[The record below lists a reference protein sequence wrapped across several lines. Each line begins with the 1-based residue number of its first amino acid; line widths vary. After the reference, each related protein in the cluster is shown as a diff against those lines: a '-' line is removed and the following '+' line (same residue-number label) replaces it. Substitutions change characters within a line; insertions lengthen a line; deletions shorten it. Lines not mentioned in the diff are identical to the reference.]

1 MLINTSPVSEVKVLV
16 AKEVA
21 IHGLNKGNR
30 QSPLG
35 PLTLPRTLATIIV
48 A

>member
-1 MLINTSPVSEVKVLV
+1 MLIKSPVSEVKDHV

-21 IHGLNKGNR
+21 IQALNKGNR
-30 QSPLG
+30 QSPVG
-35 PLTLPRTLATIIV
+35 PMTLPRTLATIMV